1 MVYRGLFVTVI
12 ALAMLG
18 LPQINLYGPDYIP
31 YVGMLFVAL
40 SCGAFLHSCSSTPAP
55 VVARDGERRL
65 TRRD

>member
-1 MVYRGLFVTVI
+1 MVYRGLFVTVG

-18 LPQINLYGPDYIP
+18 LSLLNSNGPDYIL

-40 SCGAFLHSCSSTPAP
+40 SCGAFLHSSRSTPAP
-55 VVARDGERRL
+55 VVARGGERRL

>member
-1 MVYRGLFVTVI
+1 MVYRGLFVTVG

-18 LPQINLYGPDYIP
+18 LAQINPYGPGYIQ

-40 SCGAFLHSCSSTPAP
+40 SCEAFLHSSRITPAP
-55 VVARDGERRL
+55 VVARGGERRL

>member
-1 MVYRGLFVTVI
+1 MVYRGLFVTVG

-18 LPQINLYGPDYIP
+18 LSLLNSNGPDYIL

-40 SCGAFLHSCSSTPAP
+40 SCGAFLHSCRSNPAP
-55 VVARDGERRL
+55 VLARGGERRL